1 MKTVY
6 FDKDIPR
13 ILATKFAAKHARGLL
28 YGSLNAVKYLKDLPE
43 TPLPA
48 DDWVRV
54 KNIACGLCGTD
65 ISFFK
70 ATTGTNSAFEP
81 IPGSKRTYLG
91 HENVGV
97 ITEVGKDVTEFKVG
111 DRVTIRAYMAGCDT
125 KGLKDR
131 CEYCKRGDY
140 NFCTNYGTA
149 SPYGDI
155 VTGAGWSDSFI
166 YPAKGLARVYDEITD
181 EQAVMVEP
189 TCVSVHSVL
198 RSRPQKGEKILV
210 MGCGTIGLGVIQAIK
225 IVEPDC
231 EVWAMERVKTKQE
244 FALKL
249 GADHILNGDPY
260 KATAE
265 ATGGSEIYTGMKGN
279 KYFFGGFDRIYD
291 CIGGDWSNHT
301 AVRLLK
307 ARGTLV
313 KIGHHMRAI
322 TFDESPIWWQE
333 LTLVGVDAHGMEHW
347 QGRELYT
354 FDLVQEWIRDGIYK
368 LDGFVTHHFKLDD
381 YKEAL
386 KLALEN
392 PPDVVKI
399 VLDCE

>member
-1 MKTVY
+1 
-6 FDKDIPR
+6 
-13 ILATKFAAKHARGLL
+13 
-28 YGSLNAVKYLKDLPE
+28 
-43 TPLPA
+43 
-48 DDWVRV
+48 
-54 KNIACGLCGTD
+54 
-65 ISFFK
+65 
-70 ATTGTNSAFEP
+70 
-81 IPGSKRTYLG
+81 
-91 HENVGV
+91 
-97 ITEVGKDVTEFKVG
+97 
-111 DRVTIRAYMAGCDT
+111 
-125 KGLKDR
+125 
-131 CEYCKRGDY
+131 
-140 NFCTNYGTA
+140 
-149 SPYGDI
+149 
-155 VTGAGWSDSFI
+155 
-166 YPAKGLARVYDEITD
+166 
-181 EQAVMVEP
+181 
-189 TCVSVHSVL
+189 
-198 RSRPQKGEKILV
+198 
-210 MGCGTIGLGVIQAIK
+210 
-225 IVEPDC
+225 
-231 EVWAMERVKTKQE
+231 MERVKTKQE

-307 ARGTLV
+307 ARGILV

-347 QGRELYT
+347 QGRDLYT

>member
-13 ILATKFAAKHARGLL
+13 ILATKFAAKHAKGLL

-48 DDWVRV
+48 GDWVRV

-166 YPAKGLARVYDEITD
+166 YPAKGLAKVYDEITD

-189 TCVSVHSVL
+189 TCVS
-198 RSRPQKGEKILV
+198 
-210 MGCGTIGLGVIQAIK
+210 
-225 IVEPDC
+225 
-231 EVWAMERVKTKQE
+231 VKTKQE

-347 QGRELYT
+347 QGRDLYT